1 MPYFKAASLVILSA
15 LVLAGC
21 STPTVR
27 HQPKADYREFTD
39 VTWRPETTVRPPFRS
54 TEIAV
59 DTVAALEKGVYAFYD
74 THRSFFTLE
83 SDGPGQWVA
92 REATENLGERAFT
105 WSKGAVQLVRDGKV
119 LANEGP
125 MRAERLDDGRILLK
139 NDGKALFNL
148 ALQLRAFDIS
158 GKPVRQFLR
167 NSNNQPDTLAWFVPG
182 EAKFPKGSVA
192 YLATYWLGDD
202 EIVIPSQSAF
212 TGTATLEKLLTRFTP
227 KSAPYCISYLG
238 HTESVPYGLSFEK
251 PAKATKVRSTRRTT
265 ERAHGRF
272 VLSPVER
279 GNMFCSRLPE
289 AAGQMGGEW
298 KITRIQGTRV
308 LELKEDAGV
317 DCADMGIQPINNDG
331 VDIGFAE
338 VMRADN
344 KGKVRRQVVPVRIVR
359 NNEAVT
365 DFRLKFNEEA
375 AAAVEAV
382 LAKAEAARA
391 AHEAQNG
398 ARAGSAK

>member
-1 MPYFKAASLVILSA
+1 M
-15 LVLAGC
+15 
-21 STPTVR
+21 
-27 HQPKADYREFTD
+27 
-39 VTWRPETTVRPPFRS
+39 
-54 TEIAV
+54 
-59 DTVAALEKGVYAFYD
+59 
-74 THRSFFTLE
+74 
-83 SDGPGQWVA
+83 
-92 REATENLGERAFT
+92 
-105 WSKGAVQLVRDGKV
+105 
-119 LANEGP
+119 
-125 MRAERLDDGRILLK
+125 
-139 NDGKALFNL
+139 
-148 ALQLRAFDIS
+148 
-158 GKPVRQFLR
+158 
-167 NSNNQPDTLAWFVPG
+167 
-182 EAKFPKGSVA
+182 
-192 YLATYWLGDD
+192 
-202 EIVIPSQSAF
+202 
-212 TGTATLEKLLTRFTP
+212 
-227 KSAPYCISYLG
+227 
-238 HTESVPYGLSFEK
+238 
-251 PAKATKVRSTRRTT
+251 RSTRRTT